1 MELSQDAIKKN
12 PVQKRVRV
20 LNLFGQVICPPYHRM
35 VHMQRTSFRVKRFK
49 NSSNLFQNIVTLFVM
64 WLLVWAQT
72 AFELQALCFGI
83 NQ

>member
-1 MELSQDAIKKN
+1 M
-12 PVQKRVRV
+12 QKRVGV
-20 LNLFGQVICPPYHRM
+20 LNLFSQVIYPSYHRM
-35 VHMQRTSFRVKRFK
+35 VHMQRTSFRVKWFK